1 MAELE
6 REGEQALKTAEC
18 LAKESRILA
27 KAGMD
32 QGEVFPF
39 GQGWAGLF
47 SRAAPDKETAN
58 EDAVALLPAGDAS
71 GVLAVADGLGGMP
84 AGEQASCLVLQMLK
98 DELAQAA
105 DPAVGLR
112 EPILNGIERAN
123 QAISAIGVGAATTLA
138 AIEMQGTTAR
148 PYHVGDAMILVVGQR
163 GKLKLQ
169 TVSHSPVGY
178 AVESGLLQE
187 AEAMNHEHRHLVSNM
202 VGTPD
207 MRIEVGS
214 AITLAP
220 RDTLLLATDGLFDNF
235 TVDEIVA
242 RIRSGPIVSVMRVL
256 VDECLRRMTEP
267 GKEVFSKPDDLSFI
281 IYRNEPKRVRS
292 AG

>member
-1 MAELE
+1 MEV
-6 REGEQALKTAEC
+6 
-18 LAKESRILA
+18 
-27 KAGMD
+27 
-32 QGEVFPF
+32 GEVFRF
-39 GQGWAGLF
+39 AHGWAGLF
-47 SRAAPDKETAN
+47 SRPAPDKETPN
-58 EDAVALLPAGDAS
+58 EDAVALLPAGGTS

-98 DELAQAA
+98 EELGQAA
-105 DPAVGLR
+105 DPAAGLR

-123 QAISAIGVGAATTLA
+123 QAISAIGVGAATTVA
-138 AIEMQGTTAR
+138 AVEMQGTTAR

-178 AVESGLLQE
+178 AVESGLLE
-187 AEAMNHEHRHLVSNM
+187 ETEAMNHEHRHLVSNM

-214 AITLAP
+214 TITLAP

-242 RIRSGPIVSVMRVL
+242 RIKSGPLVSVMRIL
-256 VDECLRRMTEP
+256 IDECLRRMTKP
-267 GKEVFSKPDDLSFI
+267 GEGIFSKPDDLSFI
-281 IYRNEPKRVRS
+281 VYRNDSKRIPS
-292 AG
+292 GG

>member
-1 MAELE
+1 ME
-6 REGEQALKTAEC
+6 
-18 LAKESRILA
+18 
-27 KAGMD
+27 

-39 GQGWAGLF
+39 AQGWAGLF
-47 SRAAPDKETAN
+47 TRRAPDKTTAN
-58 EDAVALLPAGDAS
+58 EDAVALLPAGDTS

-84 AGEQASCLVLQMLK
+84 AGEQASCLVLQMMKEALV
-98 DELAQAA
+98 QAVT
-105 DPAVGLR
+105 PAAGLR
-112 EPILNGIERAN
+112 EAILNGIERAN
-123 QAISAIGVGAATTLA
+123 EAVTAMGVGAATTLA
-138 AIEMQGTTAR
+138 AIEMQGTTVR

-178 AVESGLLQE
+178 AVESGLLE
-187 AEAMNHEHRHLVSNM
+187 ETEAMNHEHRHLVSNM

-207 MRIEVGS
+207 MRIEVG
-214 AITLAP
+214 ATITLAP

-242 RIRSGPIVSVMRVL
+242 RIRSGPMVSVMRVL
-256 VDECLRRMTEP
+256 IDECLRRMTAP
-267 GKEVFSKPDDLSFI
+267 DKEVFSKPDDLSFI
-281 IYRNEPKRVRS
+281 IYRNDPKWVLP